1 MGCNLSFLG
10 ENKVAKLI
18 SLTILILFFY
28 YIFNE
33 KFRVWYVSIIYTLMF
48 VYVFIKNKKIIMN
61 MPLMLFCLISF
72 FTFSLSYYIFDRL
85 DVIPQDGPHRT
96 YKNIVNQYLWVIPLC
111 FLPTIYHYFSF
122 KTKHFF
128 SVLYIIVGFLL
139 VYSWIV
145 GFQLDFHRG
154 LLADFYNPIISY
166 DIVFISLSI
175 LVFVFSFYLKSR
187 SSYLITTISLLTLF
201 VFILHGSR
209 GTWLVIPFLLLFLT
223 LFYYKTQKKKLLFSG
238 ALLLIFLI
246 VNAVIPNSPV
256 FNRFDEFQKDKAHIE
271 NQSYNNSTGSRLVMW
286 HNAIE
291 LFQQQPIIGVGVYG
305 VEKEHCHLA
314 EQGILPSCFQHKHN
328 IFFQDLAANGLI
340 GLIGLII
347 SLLTPLIFFFS
358 QFFSRNELVRNL
370 ALAGFL
376 FVFSFL
382 LSGLT
387 EYYLFFP
394 HVTYIFFF
402 ITASLMSF
410 IILKDKNKL

>member
-1 MGCNLSFLG
+1 MGYNLNFIG
-10 ENKVAKLI
+10 ENKSAKLI

-33 KFRVWYVSIIYTLMF
+33 KFRVWYVSIVYALMF
-48 VYVFIKNKKIIMN
+48 AYVFFKNKQIIIN
-61 MPLMLFCLISF
+61 IPLIVFCLISF
-72 FTFSLSYYIFDRL
+72 LTFSLSYYLFDRL
-85 DVIPQDGPHRT
+85 DVIPQGGPSRT
-96 YKNIVNQYLWVIPLC
+96 YKNIVNQYLWVIPFC
-111 FLPTIYHYFSF
+111 FLPTLYRYSGF

-128 SVLYIIVGFLL
+128 NVLYIVISFLL
-139 VYSWIV
+139 IYSWVI

-166 DIVFISLSI
+166 DIVFVSLSI
-175 LVFVFSFYLKSR
+175 FTLVVSFYFKSA
-187 SSYLITTISLLTLF
+187 SSYLLTTISLLTLF

-209 GTWLVIPFLLLFLT
+209 GTWLIVPFLLLFLT

-238 ALLLIFLI
+238 ALLLIFLT
-246 VNAVIPNSPV
+246 VNAIIPNSPV
-256 FNRFDEFQKDKAHIE
+256 FNRFEDFQNDKAHIE
-271 NQSYNNSTGSRLVMW
+271 NHSYNNSTGSRLVMW
-286 HNAIE
+286 RNAIE
-291 LFQQQPIIGVGVYG
+291 LFQQQPVIGVGVYG
-305 VEKEHCHLA
+305 VEQEQCHLA

-347 SLLTPLIFFFS
+347 SLFTPLIFFFS
-358 QFFSRNELVRNL
+358 QFFSKNELVRNL

-410 IILKDKNKL
+410 IILKNRD